1 MAVELNHTIVACPDK
16 AADARWV
23 AELLG
28 LPEPQPFGPFMVVQM
43 SNDLSLDFMSTDQE
57 VHPQHYAF
65 LVSEPEFD
73 QIFGRIT
80 DRDLDYWADPMQS
93 RPQEINTNDG
103 GRGCYFLGPGGHFLE
118 ILTRPYGSGG

>member
-1 MAVELNHTIVACPDK
+1 MAVELNHTIVACPDN

-28 LPEPQPFGPFMVVQM
+28 LPEPQPFGPFMVLEL
-43 SNDLSLDFMSTDQE
+43 SNALSMDFMTVDQE
-57 VHPQHYAF
+57 IAPQHYAF

-73 QIFGRIT
+73 QIFDRIT
-80 DRDLDYWADPMQS
+80 DRGLDYWADPMQQHP
-93 RPQEINTNDG
+93 REINTRDG

-118 ILTRPYGSGG
+118 ILTRPYGSG